1 MTRKLF
7 SIIAVVAV
15 VLGLLSWRAY
25 AHRSHH
31 GHNRVE
37 WIAKRLNLDDQQKV
51 KLEAIHEAM
60 RQARQEFRDERAG
73 LLDEITAQIKSDQ
86 LDQAKVLQLFEQRLV
101 RMNQAA
107 PQVIAKVAELHATL
121 TPEQKAEVIE
131 HLDHMKER
139 MHRHH

>member
-7 SIIAVVAV
+7 AIIVGVAMV
-15 VLGLLSWRAY
+15 IGLLSWGAY
-25 AHRSHH
+25 AYRSHSH
-31 GHNRVE
+31 HRMDR
-37 WIAKRLNLDDQQKV
+37 IAERLNLDDQQKV

-73 LLDEITAQIKSDQ
+73 MLDEIVAQIKSDQ
-86 LDQAKVLQLFEQRLV
+86 LDQAKVLQLVEQRLA

-121 TPEQKAEVIE
+121 TPEQKAKVVE
-131 HLDHMKER
+131 HLDRMKER
-139 MHRHH
+139 MQDRH